1 MIAFATLFLGL
12 VLGVRPVTLIVG
24 PSAATVEVE
33 LDGRSIGRL
42 TRPPW
47 TLDVDFGPEFEP
59 HELTARAINAKGEEI
74 GRSRQWINLPRP
86 PAEAEFLLERDA
98 RGVATH
104 ARLTW
109 ASIVGPQPIALS
121 VTFDGRRLE
130 LGPDRRAALPV
141 YDPESTHVLSAELGF
156 ENSIRSRT
164 DLVLGGGAANEA
176 KSDLTAIP
184 VSAVDG
190 DVPPVSK
197 LQGWFVRKGTPLS
210 VVAVEAGPADVLVVR
225 DLGTEEAFRRLAPR
239 ASRGLRRSG
248 AGGLEPGDDLPRD
261 ALRLEKKDRIRVV
274 WPVATRRPVGDGTVA
289 ELFETSRDFT
299 AKDGGVHWLLTRVY
313 YPVTGSPP
321 RRFADAVAVAGLH
334 AFSGYSRRAVVLVLG
349 ESAEDRS
356 RYAPDAVARYL
367 ERLRVPLV
375 VWSLSPPRDVPAQSA
390 GWSSRQDISSPGALE
405 RAVRRLRRELEN
417 QAVVWVEGRHL
428 PQEIELSPQ
437 ARGLALLR

>member
-24 PSAATVEVE
+24 AQSATVEVE

-59 HELTARAINAKGEEI
+59 HELTARAVNAKGEEV
-74 GRSRQWINLPRP
+74 GRARQWINLPRP

-98 RGVATH
+98 RGLATH

-109 ASIVGPQPIALS
+109 GSIIGLQPSGIS
-121 VTFDGRRLE
+121 VTFDGRPLK
-130 LGPDRRAALPV
+130 LSGDRRAALPA
-141 YDPESTHVLSAELGF
+141 YDPETSHVLSAELGF
-156 ENSIRSRT
+156 PNNIRSRT
-164 DLVLGGGAANEA
+164 DVVLGGGSANEA

-184 VSAVDG
+184 VTSMDG
-190 DVPPVSK
+190 EPPGVSQ
-197 LQGWFVRKGTPLS
+197 LRRWFVRKGEPLT
-210 VVAVEAGPADVLVVR
+210 VVAVEKGPADVLMVR

-239 ASRGLRRSG
+239 AWRGIAVSG
-248 AGGLEPGDDLPRD
+248 AGAAERGEDLPRD
-261 ALRLEKKDRIRVV
+261 ALRLGKKDRVRVV
-274 WPVATRRPVGDGTVA
+274 WPVATSHLVGDGGVA

-299 AKDGGVHWLLTRVY
+299 GKDGGLHWLLTRVY
-313 YPVTGSPP
+313 HPAAGSPP

-356 RYAPDAVARYL
+356 RYAPDGVVRYL
-367 ERLRVPLV
+367 GRLRVPLI
-375 VWSLSPPRDVPAQSA
+375 VWSLPPPREAAA
-390 GWSSRQDISSPGALE
+390 GSSWPVREDISSPGAFE
-405 RAVRRLRRELEN
+405 RAVRRLKKELEK
-417 QAVVWVEGRHL
+417 QAIVWVEGRYL
-428 PQEIELSPQ
+428 PQEIELSGE